1 MELDS
6 ESDSDDEEQIKL
18 PEDEDNTEHHR
29 HISKL
34 EQSDCQIVEEVNL
47 EEEDS
52 ESVRVPV
59 GTEPS
64 EAQKDTQ
71 AKNKQNCAEEDLE
84 K

>member
-6 ESDSDDEEQIKL
+6 ESETDDEQL
-18 PEDEDNTEHHR
+18 DGQPEDQENVEHRR

-34 EQSDCQIVEEVNL
+34 EQSQDCIVQEVNL

-52 ESVRVPV
+52 QSVRVPV
-59 GTEPS
+59 GTETS
-64 EAQKDTQ
+64 DAQKEIQ
-71 AKNKQNCAEEDLE
+71 ENNKQNSAEQDLE